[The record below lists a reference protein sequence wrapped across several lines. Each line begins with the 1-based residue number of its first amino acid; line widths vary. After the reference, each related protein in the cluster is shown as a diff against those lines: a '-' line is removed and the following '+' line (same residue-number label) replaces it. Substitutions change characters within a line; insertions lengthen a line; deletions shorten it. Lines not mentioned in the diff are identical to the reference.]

1 MSATFLFPDK
11 LSFSPDFKETAR
23 YLGYRRSTPPD
34 TDVSALIEKA
44 TREMQAVMKPQAV
57 FEIYDLSVIEP
68 DKDTPDTGLQGAFDI
83 GSDGASRQNAP
94 VEHFERVSEQL
105 CCEGLNHQELRFAD
119 VTLHSRDLARNLAG
133 CKQVALLAATIGPQ
147 VDALIRRQ
155 SSLDP
160 VYASILQA
168 TGAMFI
174 EELVDLVNDEI
185 KKIAAAQGL
194 KTKPRYSPGFGD
206 VPLQVQKD
214 FFRLLPCT
222 RIGLTLMD
230 TLIMAPEKSVT
241 AFVGIGFPVQAG
253 ELHYL

>member
-1 MSATFLFPDK
+1 M
-11 LSFSPDFKETAR
+11 
-23 YLGYRRSTPPD
+23 GYRRATPPEA
-34 TDVSALIEKA
+34 DVSVLMEKA
-44 TREMQAVMKPQAV
+44 ATEMRAVMKAQVV
-57 FEIYDLSVIEP
+57 FEIFDLKV
-68 DKDTPDTGLQGAFDI
+68 
-83 GSDGASRQNAP
+83 
-94 VEHFERVSEQL
+94 VE
-105 CCEGLNHQELRFAD
+105 CPQELRFAD
-119 VTLHSRDLARNLAG
+119 VALQSRDLGRNLSS
-133 CKQVALLAATIGPQ
+133 CSKVALLAATIGPQ
-147 VDALIRRQ
+147 VDALIRRH

-174 EELVDLVNDEI
+174 EELVDLVNSEI

-194 KTKPRYSPGFGD
+194 KTKPRYSPGYGD

-241 AFVGIGFPVQAG
+241 AFVG
-253 ELHYL
+253 LY

>member
-1 MSATFLFPDK
+1 MSASFLFPDSK
-11 LSFSPDFKETAR
+11 DFSPDFKEVAR
-23 YLGYRRSTPPD
+23 YLGYRRAVPPEA
-34 TDVSALIEKA
+34 DVSALMEKA
-44 TREMQAVMKPQAV
+44 ASEMQAVMKAQSV
-57 FEIYDLSVIEP
+57 FEIFDLAVDEP
-68 DKDTPDTGLQGAFDI
+68 SSAVVSTGSTTI
-83 GSDGASRQNAP
+83 S
-94 VEHFERVSEQL
+94 
-105 CCEGLNHQELRFAD
+105 FAD
-119 VTLHSRDLARNLAG
+119 VTLQSRDLGRNLAG
-133 CKQVALLAATIGPQ
+133 CSQVALLAATIGPQ
-147 VDALIRRQ
+147 VDALIRRH

-174 EELVDLVNDEI
+174 EELVDLVNSEI

-194 KTKPRYSPGFGD
+194 KTKPRYSPGYGD

-241 AFVGIGFPVQAG
+241 AFVGIGG
-253 ELHYL
+253 

>member
-1 MSATFLFPDK
+1 MS
-11 LSFSPDFKETAR
+11 ETAR
-23 YLGYRRSTPPD
+23 YLGYRRTTPPD
-34 TDVSALIEKA
+34 AEVSALMQKA
-44 TREMQAVMKPQAV
+44 ASEMLAAMKPQAV
-57 FEIYDLSVIEP
+57 FEIFDLHIDSPAYTDCPVKP
-68 DKDTPDTGLQGAFDI
+68 DNDANGKSANDTDHSATFGQLSQTL
-83 GSDGASRQNAP
+83 AP
-94 VEHFERVSEQL
+94 EVS
-105 CCEGLNHQELRFAD
+105 FAD
-119 VTLHSRDLARNLAG
+119 VTLHSRDLSRNLAG

-147 VDALIRRQ
+147 VDAIIRRH

-185 KKIAAAQGL
+185 KKIATTEGL

-241 AFVGIGFPVQAG
+241 AFVGI
-253 ELHYL
+253 Y